1 MPAGTEPL
9 PEDGVPWSCPAQ
21 RSQSASIRSRPA
33 VREGRSSPAAG
44 RARCSATTSLPGTRL
59 RTAPPS
65 SPAEKLGVEEAAKD
79 LGRIACHQPRE
90 RVEQE
95 PICLLLG
102 QQGDRPAIELE
113 NGNALVIE
121 GEIVETDLAAE
132 LGQHAPHRA
141 HARHF
146 STSCSTAAG
155 LQRPFEKSGR
165 G

>member
-1 MPAGTEPL
+1 MGIALSAQARTMPAGTVQRHHVAARHQAQDSAPL
-9 PEDGVPWSCPAQ
+9 F
-21 RSQSASIRSRPA
+21 
-33 VREGRSSPAAG
+33 
-44 RARCSATTSLPGTRL
+44 PGQ
-59 RTAPPS
+59 
-65 SPAEKLGVEEAAKD
+65 KVGVEEAAED

-95 PICLLLG
+95 PIGLLLG

-113 NGNALVIE
+113 NGHALVIE

-146 STSCSTAAG
+146 CYSLLHGCRSSG
-155 LQRPFEKSGR
+155 QRACNEQDL
-165 G
+165 